1 MERITQEQLDAAR
14 NLLTALMIGHIGPD
28 KKIGMGE
35 LYEAV
40 FQGKKYSHRINDTRL
55 LRRLITEMRAV
66 GMPIVSDGAG
76 YWLSASSS
84 ELNQYCDKTKR
95 RALGMLA
102 RCSRMKK
109 VSLPEYLGQMR
120 LELEADDETPKA

>member
-1 MERITQEQLDAAR
+1 MERFTQEQLDAAR
-14 NLLTALMIGHIGPD
+14 QRLYALMIAHIGPD

-35 LYEAV
+35 LYESV
-40 FQGKKYSHRINDTRL
+40 FPGRKYHHRINDTRM
-55 LRRLITEMRAV
+55 LRKFITEMRAD
-66 GMPIVSDGAG
+66 GMPVLSDGAG

-120 LELEADDETPKA
+120 LELEAGDEANEA